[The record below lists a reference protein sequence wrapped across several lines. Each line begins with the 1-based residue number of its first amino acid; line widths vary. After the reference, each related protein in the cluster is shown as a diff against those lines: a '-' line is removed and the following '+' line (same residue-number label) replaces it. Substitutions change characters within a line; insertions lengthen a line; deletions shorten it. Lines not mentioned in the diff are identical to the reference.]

1 MGLCYFGVDPYHKP
15 LAEVNS
21 ITENDKGGI
30 IVSATL
36 LVSMEEFRKYITPCE
51 KEKHENDSIL

>member
-1 MGLCYFGVDPYHKP
+1 MGLCYFEIDPHKP

-30 IVSATL
+30 TVSATL
-36 LVSMEEFRKYITPCE
+36 LVSMEEFKKYITPCE
-51 KEKHENDSIL
+51 KEKNEDDSIL